1 MEIRLLSQQELLP
14 ASSSC
19 VGGVR
24 PGCGALLDA
33 GRSGRVPEVY
43 QI

>member
-14 ASSSC
+14 ALHL
-19 VGGVR
+19 VWEVFAQEAGG
-24 PGCGALLDA
+24 
-33 GRSGRVPEVY
+33 SGRVPEVY